1 MNARNGQDLAHRLIL
16 RAAHKAPAALAERL
30 EEEWLADLASR
41 RGPLARLRLAMG
53 CCWATAVITRDF
65 NVPQLATSGAGNG
78 HKNWLGD
85 HRYDLPLLS
94 RRTVTLLL
102 IAGLHALLIYVFASG
117 FAQQF
122 SLIIPEIMHGVVI
135 DANRPQPPPHVLS
148 TLPFKATVIRD
159 ITDTF
164 DPDRFDLTIAKG
176 DESKRTADDPPGGP
190 LPPGVPAVVR
200 VLGGPGRNFPTTE
213 DYYPTAS
220 RRISETGAANVQ
232 VCVDSKGYLTGSPTL
247 SKSSGSQRIDDAALK
262 LARAGSG
269 HYRPTTE
276 DGAPVNSCYGY
287 RIRFEL
293 TD

>member
-1 MNARNGQDLAHRLIL
+1 MNAPNDQDLAHRLIL
-16 RAAHKAPAALAERL
+16 RAARKAPAALAQRL

-41 RGPLARLRLAMG
+41 QGSLARLRLAVD
-53 CCWATAVITRDF
+53 CSWATAVITRDCSA
-65 NVPQLATSGAGNG
+65 PQLAPSGAAAA
-78 HKNWLGD
+78 HKPWFGD
-85 HRYDLPLLS
+85 QRYDLPLLS

-102 IAGLHALLIYVFASG
+102 IGALHALLIYAFASG
-117 FAQQF
+117 FAQHF
-122 SLIIPEIMHGVVI
+122 TRELPEIMHGVVI
-135 DANRPQPPPHVLS
+135 DESRPQPPRPVLS
-148 TLPFKATVIRD
+148 TLPFKPAVVAD
-159 ITDTF
+159 IADPF
-164 DPDRFDLTIAKG
+164 DSDRFDLTINHG
-176 DESKRTADDPPGGP
+176 DESRRTTDDPTGGQ
-190 LPPGVPAVVR
+190 PPAGVPAVVR
-200 VLGGPGRNFPTTE
+200 VLGGPGRNFPATE

-220 RRISETGAANVQ
+220 RRIAETGAANVQ
-232 VCVDSKGYLTGSPTL
+232 VCVDRKGYLTGAPTL